1 MSSSASSI
9 SSAQGPSR
17 HGRIERAVARVLVA
31 ALVSA
36 HPLSASAG
44 DEFSDANSASFDRG
58 SVALDNQQAGRTTF
72 TIGSDRTTI
81 GWQDLQQPE
90 NNRLEFNFTNGGGQG
105 ASVLNYSEALNPI
118 RISGQVVSN
127 GTVAFANQY
136 GVFIDG
142 SAVIDVGSLVAIGGN
157 VSREAFLA
165 GAPLEIPLQG
175 RVENHGL
182 ILADQNV
189 ALLATS
195 VLNAGD
201 IRAQNGNVLLVGGQR
216 IELGDFDLLSS
227 GYDGRKDLRAD
238 LTGGDVTNAGQIQ
251 SSDAVM
257 LGGRVVISA
266 RSRSRTA
273 RS

>member
-90 NNRLEFNFTNGGGQG
+90 NNRLEFNFTNAGGRG

-118 RISGQVVSN
+118 EGNKFAARDCGTIS
-127 GTVAFANQY
+127 
-136 GVFIDG
+136 
-142 SAVIDVGSLVAIGGN
+142 
-157 VSREAFLA
+157 
-165 GAPLEIPLQG
+165 
-175 RVENHGL
+175 
-182 ILADQNV
+182 
-189 ALLATS
+189 LLAS
-195 VLNAGD
+195 NA
-201 IRAQNGNVLLVGGQR
+201 
-216 IELGDFDLLSS
+216 
-227 GYDGRKDLRAD
+227 YRAD
-238 LTGGDVTNAGQIQ
+238 EYTGSCAC
-251 SSDAVM
+251 A
-257 LGGRVVISA
+257 
-266 RSRSRTA
+266 SR
-273 RS
+273 